1 MLRAFFIV
9 SSYFLV
15 PGPGGGGG
23 DGDDDGGS
31 GSGVGPE
38 ALVSNFSKFPSISS
52 VFKVKRLKNI
62 LG

>member
-1 MLRAFFIV
+1 M
-9 SSYFLV
+9 

-38 ALVSNFSKFPSISS
+38 ALVSNFSKFPSSSS